1 MEESHRGQVVLVSV
15 SRLITEVVV
24 VLGWRTWDVE
34 WLISLTGIKEVGSSD
49 EEASVRGNR

>member
-34 WLISLTGIKEVGSSD
+34 WLISLPGIKEDGSSD
-49 EEASVRGNR
+49 EEASVRGIR